1 MERSEA
7 ENGAPYDF
15 VARVRPDFEVW
26 WERSWLENLA
36 RRPDVIAGAIDTLML
51 QRKVPS
57 PYELSCTVDRQH
69 WATWALSS
77 VFFLGA
83 RRAMGT
89 IVAASRNV
97 TAHDERHMTLALW
110 RHNLTFAPV
119 NAGQHKDQC
128 RHCQFTMFVTQRGI
142 SCMRPTMHTKDKA
155 LVLTCRLDQ
164 PPSFEPMS
172 KSFLTHTLP
181 VPAPVPHGVVVS
193 RNTLTH
199 NGSEPQPGGFRLRP
213 TDYVTTTPP
222 GKPPTRTC
230 REANG

>member
-1 MERSEA
+1 MMERSEA
-7 ENGAPYDF
+7 ERGSPYDF
-15 VARVRPDFEVW
+15 VARVRLDFEVW

-57 PYELSCTVDRQH
+57 PYDLSCTVDRLH

-110 RHNLTFAPV
+110 RHNLTFVPV
-119 NAGQHKDQC
+119 YAGQHKEQC
-128 RHCQFTMFVTQRGI
+128 HHCQFTMFVTRKGI
-142 SCMRPTMHTKDKA
+142 MCMRPSMHKERA

-164 PPSFEPMS
+164 PPSWLAHSDSPPRDTAS
-172 KSFLTHTLP
+172 K
-181 VPAPVPHGVVVS
+181 
-193 RNTLTH
+193 H
-199 NGSEPQPGGFRLRP
+199 NGSEPFRLRP

-230 REANG
+230 RQANG